1 MYRWRHARGS
11 GDNSSA
17 QPHVWIWISIF
28 IIVFLVLPVLLMRRS
43 RMPYRC
49 VHYGAYYT
57 ADPTKSNPNPNL
69 QQPVTAQVAVQQ
81 PATASVPARVAVQ
94 QPATASVPAQVA
106 VQQPVT
112 ASVPAQVA
120 VQQPVTASVPAQVAV
135 QQPVTASVPAQV
147 AKQPATASNRTV
159 PSPPYVQDVTQPRC
173 YMDSVYTT
181 SKPDAL
187 HSRKYLTNGR

>member
-1 MYRWRHARGS
+1 MDNHYNHSMYRWRHARRS
-11 GDNSSA
+11 EDNSSA

-28 IIVFLVLPVLLMRRS
+28 IIVFRILPVLLMRRS

-57 ADPTKSNPNPNL
+57 ADPTKSNPNPNQ
-69 QQPVTAQVAVQQ
+69 QQPVTASVPAQVAVQQ
-81 PATASVPARVAVQ
+81 PATASVAAQVAVQQPAGQVAVQ

-106 VQQPVT
+106 VQQPATV
-112 ASVPAQVA
+112 SVPAQVA
-120 VQQPVTASVPAQVAV
+120 VQQP
-135 QQPVTASVPAQV
+135 
-147 AKQPATASNRTV
+147 ATARNRTV
-159 PSPPYVQDVTQPRC
+159 PSPPYVHDVTQPRC